1 MAGSDRRSRALHH
14 AREGVAA
21 VDTARSVPLPG
32 TQPPFHPFRLGCRRL
47 IDSGFY
53 AGVGK
58 LREQRVLA
66 VDPAQGLV
74 LLALT
79 IDHPGNIQMLQLEQA
94 GLVPVPEAFRLPNS
108 YLRAVLVKVLDGR
121 IRHVE
126 ILRGGTGWTTAGWVT
141 APRAQRA
148 ARSMSAA

>member
-1 MAGSDRRSRALHH
+1 M
-14 AREGVAA
+14 
-21 VDTARSVPLPG
+21 
-32 TQPPFHPFRLGCRRL
+32 
-47 IDSGFY
+47 
-53 AGVGK
+53 
-58 LREQRVLA
+58 
-66 VDPAQGLV
+66 

-126 ILRGGTGWTTAGWVT
+126 ILTRPVFYGLDDGWGG
-141 APRAQRA
+141 
-148 ARSMSAA
+148 